1 MPNYAQL
8 PCIMCNIVR
17 YHESPLLSL
26 SYDKLLLMPLLLHS
40 PIPQVSRDTKLANRM
55 GSSFNIIEIR
65 HSRVFTIHCLIIRC
79 CVIMISILLQFTT
92 LFACYR
98 VLCPSYKDCCL
109 HFLSSFWSVHWG
121 LKVFVQLWF
130 KDSTVSSSLI
140 STIFL
145 VQWCSIIHFVKRN
158 PRPAFCHSVEELFSA
173 AATGNS
179 IVSFTYHQ
187 RFLQMHW
194 FLNNRDSSRDSSDAL
209 LFSSRLGRAGKYC
222 NQVQVSRS
230 DEFLWNEDVLER
242 ARQVF

>member
-1 MPNYAQL
+1 MNHRCLVYL
-8 PCIMCNIVR
+8 TISCFWCHYFCIHR
-17 YHESPLLSL
+17 FLKSHEILNWQTEWVVVLTSSK
-26 SYDKLLLMPLLLHS
+26 SV
-40 PIPQVSRDTKLANRM
+40 IP
-55 GSSFNIIEIR
+55 
-65 HSRVFTIHCLIIRC
+65 VFTTHCLIIRC
-79 CVIMISILLQFTT
+79 CVIIISILLQFTT